1 MTSVE
6 LRDAIP
12 EIEISNV
19 SKYMHRAKR
28 HGFVTHRKMGNENL
42 WRIVPGWD
50 SKKPM
55 VEPQEAPKIVT
66 TAANSVWSL
75 AAQ

>member
-1 MTSVE
+1 MTSTE

-19 SKYMHRAKR
+19 SKYMHRAKK

-55 VEPQEAPKIVT
+55 VEPQEAPKPVT
-66 TAANSVWSL
+66 KAANSVWSL
-75 AAQ
+75 AAH